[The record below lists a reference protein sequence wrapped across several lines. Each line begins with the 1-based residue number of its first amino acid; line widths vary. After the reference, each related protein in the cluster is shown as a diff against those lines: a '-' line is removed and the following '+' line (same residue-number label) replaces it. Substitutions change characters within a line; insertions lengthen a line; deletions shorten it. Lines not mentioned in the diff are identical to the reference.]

1 MTHLRVNSHFLNNVY
16 IFFMYK
22 SMPLY
27 LACHKRNASTWDH
40 LSRACFSSAMFILRW
55 KERIEVMMKIFCFNF
70 TWIPKRYNVKL
81 KAKQYQANLPG
92 KVWMNSSWQII
103 LMKVP
108 EVTSHPVVILCSFEN
123 RRKADDRN
131 VTFPNS
137 NRGSV
142 YKFIKF
148 KLICSRLSTF
158 ILVISLIHAQIT
170 TLLE

>member
-81 KAKQYQANLPG
+81 KAKQYQANLPS
-92 KVWMNSSWQII
+92 KVWMNSSWQMI
-103 LMKVP
+103 LIKVP
-108 EVTSHPVVILCSFEN
+108 RVTSHPVVILCSN
-123 RRKADDRN
+123 RLMTIDDRLAIE
-131 VTFPNS
+131 TFYFQICL
-137 NRGSV
+137 RGQ
-142 YKFIKF
+142 
-148 KLICSRLSTF
+148 LTNLSSSSWNAAVSLHSF
-158 ILVISLIHAQIT
+158 LLVISLNVNSY
-170 TLLE
+170 